1 MCKVDSLDCI
11 GYHEQAACIDESCS
25 IFYLA
30 RLPFQPRKIKM
41 LEFIY
46 FLFPDL
52 LNIKLS
58 FHLKSASNN
67 LFFLALEIYINYWIE
82 KSNVEMGSEPSR
94 PSAPDP

>member
-1 MCKVDSLDCI
+1 M
-11 GYHEQAACIDESCS
+11 
-25 IFYLA
+25 F
-30 RLPFQPRKIKM
+30 
-41 LEFIY
+41 EFIY

-82 KSNVEMGSEPSR
+82 KSNVEMGSEPSPFSTR
-94 PSAPDP
+94 SIDRVLNLIVLDPIQIVPLKIMESEFQD